1 MDYDCIC
8 RVRGVKLDTRMVVKS
23 LAMISNTDE
32 RATELIS
39 ELDQVLSEGRLS
51 RKDGERPSAV
61 CQLPTLR
68 TNSEEPS
75 QKVE

>member
-1 MDYDCIC
+1 
-8 RVRGVKLDTRMVVKS
+8 MVVQS

-51 RKDGERPSAV
+51 RKDGEKPAV